1 MAIIAEV
8 KEKMKKAMKSGND
21 SMRTATRMV
30 MGEVPRLN
38 KLAGEEPTDEEMVKI
53 IRGLVKSELL
63 TLSYSGRDSSDY
75 VECLES
81 LLPPMVNSA
90 DILDYIRTVDV
101 TKLKNKMQLIGLVK
115 NHFGAQNVDSA
126 EVKRIVES
134 M

>member
-53 IRGLVKSELL
+53 IRV
-63 TLSYSGRDSSDY
+63 
-75 VECLES
+75 
-81 LLPPMVNSA
+81 
-90 DILDYIRTVDV
+90 IL
-101 TKLKNKMQLIGLVK
+101 Q
-115 NHFGAQNVDSA
+115 
-126 EVKRIVES
+126 
-134 M
+134 